1 MHELRSSL
9 DENPGI
15 NSFAKRVV
23 FHKTKNFYPYIQPT
37 LSGKLSNNKT
47 ELFFSLGT
55 IPVLLHYHNDVP

>member
-23 FHKTKNFYPYIQPT
+23 YPYIQPT

-55 IPVLLHYHNDVP
+55 IPVLLHCHNDVP